1 MFNSTMMAHPLLHSW
16 LYRLKKLYRWRS
28 QDWLISFMLGFSLIG
43 MHALMFVQIV
53 LHDHHQV
60 LNTLSQETPFLL
72 FQQTQTLD
80 IANSPFQLLTYQV
93 PAIEHLQ
100 SSFSALP
107 DISILPAIETWFPE
121 TYVFEG
127 YAYDLYF
134 MDLPIHPNKMTTKWI
149 GLHTDP
155 PQYLTISTI
164 GNTEDLLPMIMTKEI
179 FIESKRELVSWF
191 EPRQLWLSY
200 WQWWDWLQEA
210 FFVIDESIQNYQTWL
225 TELSPPQ
232 YWRLYSDNPESL
244 MVLKQTDLS
253 TTPWTI
259 VDIMHKQIIETTT
272 WLPFAL
278 WLIRIFSIWL
288 WVLYGFIWWTQ
299 FSRCQHR
306 YQKQTRWLAQLMV
319 SQRTIFSL
327 LTQRLMIANYGFLAS
342 VGILLS
348 IAVAH
353 FQWLVNYSL
362 ISLIAFSVMLTGG
375 LIVFSSLLQKIF
387 PYA

>member
-1 MFNSTMMAHPLLHSW
+1 MNYKQNLKHNIFKIISQAAQELNLECYVIGGFVRDFYLKRD
-16 LYRLKKLYRWRS
+16 RLGKDYDIDFITKTKK
-28 QDWLISFMLGFSLIG
+28 
-43 MHALMFVQIV
+43 
-53 LHDHHQV
+53 
-60 LNTLSQETPFLL
+60 FLL
-72 FQQTQTLD
+72 N
-80 IANSPFQLLTYQV
+80 NS
-93 PAIEHLQ
+93 
-100 SSFSALP
+100 
-107 DISILPAIETWFPE
+107 
-121 TYVFEG
+121 
-127 YAYDLYF
+127 
-134 MDLPIHPNKMTTKWI
+134 
-149 GLHTDP
+149 
-155 PQYLTISTI
+155 
-164 GNTEDLLPMIMTKEI
+164 
-179 FIESKRELVSWF
+179 
-191 EPRQLWLSY
+191 
-200 WQWWDWLQEA
+200 
-210 FFVIDESIQNYQTWL
+210 
-225 TELSPPQ
+225 
-232 YWRLYSDNPESL
+232 
-244 MVLKQTDLS
+244 TDLS

-327 LTQRLMIANYGFLAS
+327 LTQRLMIANYGFLAI

-387 PYA
+387 PYFFKKKI